1 MAQMTSYLI
10 RQAVKAAL
18 RAYKQDRSNRYRI
31 DVDWPAPRLKHAVP
45 DYHGTSVWFVDRTP
59 IVKQGY
65 VSDGATMAPDKIG
78 SWSFLQAAFLHDAI
92 YEELE
97 AIAAAWGW
105 SVAAVR
111 KLADDMFLHI
121 ACRHAPTRVARIYYR
136 AVRRFGGAAHDVMQA
151 AAAITIITL
160 LAAGCSGCTTPA
172 NPFEDIE
179 RDYVEPEY
187 TKIAALHP
195 SSFILHSS

>member
-1 MAQMTSYLI
+1 MTSYLI
-10 RQAVKAAL
+10 RQAVKGAR
-18 RAYKQDRSNRYRI
+18 RAYKQDRANRYRI
-31 DVDWPAPRLKHAVP
+31 DVVSPAPRLQQAVP
-45 DYHGTSVWFVDRTP
+45 DYHGTAIWFVVRVP

-65 VSDGATMAPDKIG
+65 ISDGATMAPDKIG
-78 SWSFLQAAFLHDAI
+78 SWSFIQAVILHDAI

-136 AVRRFGGAAHDVMQA
+136 AVRLAGGIGHDIMQA

-160 LAAGCSGCTTPA
+160 LAAGCSGCSTPP
-172 NPFEDIE
+172 NPFEDLQ

-187 TKIAALHP
+187 TKIAALP
-195 SSFILHSS
+195 PPRDCLASARA